1 MKTRRTLLPGQ
12 PGTKKFV
19 VQYGDELVCV
29 RYRYDAARKL
39 KLKTVEIIVEQSPWQ
54 PNSRRIP
61 GNKRVPI
68 RITYGERNLG
78 TRVKAAG
85 GRWNKHQKVW
95 ELAYKKVVELGLLD
109 RIVEEAHEV
118 QTV

>member
-19 VQYGDELVCV
+19 ARYGAELVCV
-29 RYRYDAARKL
+29 RYRHDAERNL
-39 KLKTVEIIVEQSPWQ
+39 NIKTVELIVEQSPWQ

-68 RITYGERNLG
+68 RINYGERDLG
-78 TRVKAAG
+78 ARVKAAG
-85 GRWNKHQKVW
+85 GKWNKSRQVW
-95 ELAYKKVVELGLLD
+95 ELAYQKVSELGLLD
-109 RIVEEAHEV
+109 RMV
-118 QTV
+118 QETA